1 MTINNFSKEQI
12 ENTYKIKE
20 LLKNRDK
27 ESIKKI
33 IELLNNNSKINKE
46 KSLKNDSNISNTIKK
61 QSNYRTRYSTRG

>member
-1 MTINNFSKEQI
+1 MIINKFTKEQI

-46 KSLKNDSNISNTIKK
+46 KILKNDRNIPTK
-61 QSNYRTRYSTRG
+61 

>member
-46 KSLKNDSNISNTIKK
+46 KSLKNDRNIPTK
-61 QSNYRTRYSTRG
+61 

>member
-1 MTINNFSKEQI
+1 MINIFSKEQI

-33 IELLNNNSKINKE
+33 IELLNNNPKINKE
-46 KSLKNDSNISNTIKK
+46 KILKND
-61 QSNYRTRYSTRG
+61 RYIPK

>member
-1 MTINNFSKEQI
+1 MINIFSKEQI

-46 KSLKNDSNISNTIKK
+46 KSLKK
-61 QSNYRTRYSTRG
+61 